1 MAQQQNLRV
10 GVFIDGNFFL
20 TVSNY
25 YRHHHPVKSY
35 LSVEGVL
42 RFIERQVEAFETAST
57 DPTESEALYHIHA
70 VAEQGA
76 VRRSHVVEAH
86 FFRGRSTAEYAR
98 ETGRLFPE
106 RKFEDVLMRAGVVT
120 HYTPFRRG
128 RKEKGVDVWLA
139 LEAYE
144 LTHLKKF
151 DVVVLIAGDADFVPL
166 VRKLTA
172 LGSRVMLVGW
182 DLERVVDGE
191 VQLVTGTA
199 GALAT
204 AATYTFLMSDGP
216 EDDDEDELG
225 RLFGIFETQ
234 EVYDEEGD
242 GWADDRPSVEFE
254 IPSAQT
260 QRGRVVHINHERGYG
275 FISRA
280 DKPDEE
286 SIFFHATYLEER
298 DGWSSL
304 KVGDR
309 VHFRMGTNEHGPCA
323 LSIRIVHDVS

>member
-25 YRHHHPVKSY
+25 YRHHHPVRSY
-35 LSVEGVL
+35 LSVEGIL

-57 DPTESEALYHIHA
+57 DPTEEDALYQIHGSSEAN
-70 VAEQGA
+70 QA
-76 VRRSHVVEAH
+76 VRRTHVVEAH

-106 RKFEDVLMRAGVVT
+106 RKFEDLLMRSGVVT

-144 LTHLKKF
+144 RTHLKKF

-191 VQLVTGTA
+191 RQLVTGTA

-216 EDDDEDELG
+216 GDDEHNLG
-225 RLFGIFETQ
+225 ELFGIFEVQ
-234 EVYDEEGD
+234 QNSERED

-254 IPSAQT
+254 LPSDT
-260 QRGRVVHINHERGYG
+260 MHRGRIVHINHERGYG
-275 FISRA
+275 FLTRL
-280 DKPDEE
+280 DQEEDE
-286 SIFFHATYLEER
+286 SIFFHATYLEDPDAWDALE
-298 DGWSSL
+298 
-304 KVGDR
+304 VNDR

-323 LSIRIVHDVS
+323 LAIRVVNV

>member
-1 MAQQQNLRV
+1 M
-10 GVFIDGNFFL
+10 
-20 TVSNY
+20 
-25 YRHHHPVKSY
+25 
-35 LSVEGVL
+35 EGVL
-42 RFIERQVEAFETAST
+42 RFIERQVEAFETASI
-57 DPTESEALYHIHA
+57 DPTREEVLYRIHDPA
-70 VAEQGA
+70 TTSQA
-76 VRRSHVVEAH
+76 VRRTHVVEAH

-106 RKFEDVLMRAGVVT
+106 RKFEDLLMRSGVVT

-144 LTHLKKF
+144 RTHLKNF

-216 EDDDEDELG
+216 GDEDRDLG
-225 RLFGIFETQ
+225 RLFGIFERQ
-234 EVYDEEGD
+234 ESRDEPD

-254 IPSAQT
+254 LPSPT
-260 QRGRVVHINHERGYG
+260 THRGRIVHVNHERGYG
-275 FISRA
+275 FLTRL
-280 DKPDEE
+280 DQDDEE
-286 SIFFHATYLEER
+286 SIFFHATYLEDSESW
-298 DGWSSL
+298 DSL
-304 KVGDR
+304 EVNDR

-323 LSIRIVHDVS
+323 LAIRVVRP